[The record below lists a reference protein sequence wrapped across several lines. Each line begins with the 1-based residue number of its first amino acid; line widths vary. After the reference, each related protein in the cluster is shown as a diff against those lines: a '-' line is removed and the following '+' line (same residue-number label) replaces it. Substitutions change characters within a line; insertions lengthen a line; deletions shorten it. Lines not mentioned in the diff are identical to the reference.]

1 MMYSFLLFFAIKPCR
16 DGGSKSEKRC
26 QDAFNN
32 AHERAEH
39 AIFRVQVGVCLS
51 LELCFLPRRGA
62 YFQKNEGLKLD
73 WVENSKEMKGRKIKK
88 NKNQELWSIK
98 KFKGA
103 PRRAHVQIIHIF
115 TRYFAYLLCGQD
127 AAWRHSEAHLARK
140 VRFLLNTMKHRFARM
155 CFLLERGV
163 HLDK

>member
-1 MMYSFLLFFAIKPCR
+1 MHSFVLFFAIKPCR

-32 AHERAEH
+32 AYERAEH

-62 YFQKNEGLKLD
+62 YFQKNEGLNLD
-73 WVENSKEMKGRKIKK
+73 WVEKSREMKGRKIKN
-88 NKNQELWSIK
+88 NKNQEIWSIK
-98 KFKGA
+98 KIKGA
-103 PRRAHVQIIHIF
+103 SRRAHVQIIHIF
-115 TRYFAYLLCGQD
+115 TRYFAYLLCGPD
-127 AAWRHSEAHLARK
+127 AARRHSEAHSIRK
-140 VRFLLNTMKHRFARM
+140 VRFLLNMIMHRFARM

>member
-1 MMYSFLLFFAIKPCR
+1 MYNLPLFFAIKPCR

-39 AIFRVQVGVCLS
+39 TIFGVQVGVCLS
-51 LELCFLPRRGA
+51 LDLCFLPRRGA

-73 WVENSKEMKGRKIKK
+73 WVENSREMKGRKIKK
-88 NKNQELWSIK
+88 NKNQEIWSIK
-98 KFKGA
+98 KIKGA
-103 PRRAHVQIIHIF
+103 PRRSHVQIMHIF
-115 TRYFAYLLCGQD
+115 TKYFAYQLCGPD
-127 AAWRHSEAHLARK
+127 AARRHSEVHPARK
-140 VRFLLNTMKHRFARM
+140 IGFMLNRIVHRFARM

>member
-1 MMYSFLLFFAIKPCR
+1 MQGFLLFFAFKPCR

-62 YFQKNEGLKLD
+62 HLQKNEGLKLD
-73 WVENSKEMKGRKIKK
+73 CVEKFRGIEGTK
-88 NKNQELWSIK
+88 NKKEEKSRN
-98 KFKGA
+98 
-103 PRRAHVQIIHIF
+103 
-115 TRYFAYLLCGQD
+115 
-127 AAWRHSEAHLARK
+127 
-140 VRFLLNTMKHRFARM
+140 MKQQTI
-155 CFLLERGV
+155 
-163 HLDK
+163 

>member
-1 MMYSFLLFFAIKPCR
+1 MHSFLLFFAIKPCR

-62 YFQKNEGLKLD
+62 YFQKNEGLNLD
-73 WVENSKEMKGRKIKK
+73 WVEKSREMKGRKIKK
-88 NKNQELWSIK
+88 NKNQEIWSSK

-103 PRRAHVQIIHIF
+103 SRPAHVQIIYIF
-115 TRYFAYLLCGQD
+115 ARNFAYLLCGPD
-127 AAWRHSEAHLARK
+127 AARRHSEAHSIRK
-140 VRFLLNTMKHRFARM
+140 VRFLLNMIVHRFARM